1 MVKPMI
7 SDYHYHKK
15 LEQKISDYHCNK
27 NFDQKSAIDTMT
39 FLS

>member
-1 MVKPMI
+1 MI

-15 LEQKISDYHCNK
+15 LEQKISDYYCNK
-27 NFDQKSAIDTMT
+27 IFDQKSAIDTMT